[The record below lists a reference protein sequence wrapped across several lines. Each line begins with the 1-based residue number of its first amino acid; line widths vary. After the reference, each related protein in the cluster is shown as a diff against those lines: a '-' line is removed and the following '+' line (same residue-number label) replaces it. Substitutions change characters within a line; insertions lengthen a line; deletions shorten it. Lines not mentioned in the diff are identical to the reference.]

1 MSSIASAD
9 KTGETVSEYGNAR
22 VTLTLKIDRVMRE
35 NAPADWRGDEVR
47 EKQVLNALFP
57 LLNRNREA
65 TLALFAI
72 IKNSRGYE

>member
-1 MSSIASAD
+1 MSSIAAAD

-57 LLNRNREA
+57 LMNRDREA